1 MIVISRIGEI
11 KCNNQGCQMEIIEDN
26 GSSDIVVEFKDRY
39 NTRIHTQYCNFK
51 SGSVKNPYYPSV
63 YGVGMIGTKYPRSIN
78 CKNIREY
85 DIWNNILERSYSPK
99 YKKRQP
105 SYKEVTCCEEWL
117 NYENF
122 YEWLHSQPNF
132 DKWCEN
138 KRWAI
143 DKDILNK
150 GNKIYSPE
158 NCCLIPQSVNCLFLK
173 REAQRGDLPIGV
185 RKVGNMFEATCSN
198 PFTKKNE
205 KLGKYNS
212 IEEAFNVYKRYKE
225 DLIKQVAEI
234 EYKTRNI
241 TKECYFAMINYVIE
255 IND

>member
-1 MIVISRIGEI
+1 
-11 KCNNQGCQMEIIEDN
+11 MEIVEDN
-26 GSSDIVVEFKDRY
+26 GSFDIVVEFKDNY
-39 NTRIHTQYCNFK
+39 KTKVHTQYCNFK

-63 YGVGMIGTKYPRSIN
+63 YSVGMVGTKYPRSIN

-85 DIWNNILERSYSPK
+85 DIWNNILERSYSLK

-132 DKWCEN
+132 EKWREN

-173 REAQRGDLPIGV
+173 REAQRGNLPIGV

-212 IEEAFNVYKRYKE
+212 VEEAVNVYKKYKE

-234 EYKTRNI
+234 EYKAGNI
-241 TKECYFAMINYVIE
+241 TKECYLAMINYIIE
-255 IND
+255 IDD